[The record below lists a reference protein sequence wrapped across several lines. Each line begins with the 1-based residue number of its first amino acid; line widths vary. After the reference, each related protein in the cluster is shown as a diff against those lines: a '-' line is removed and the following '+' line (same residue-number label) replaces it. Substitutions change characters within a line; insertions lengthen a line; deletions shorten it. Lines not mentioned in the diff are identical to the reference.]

1 MSGGTYQPLRPC
13 RKESRHPQSTFPTR
27 FQVPYGEYQYSL
39 LRPSRLCPDARGG
52 HGRVRQE
59 LAKAIGNDQDRAG
72 ADHGLRKAAGVKL
85 AESGASVQMIM
96 SVLGHRSPRMAL
108 YYCEQ
113 ANKRELSDE
122 AMKLWERAA

>member
-1 MSGGTYQPLRPC
+1 MFEANFRRTPSTRKAMGGSEISGVRPPH
-13 RKESRHPQSTFPTR
+13 RTR
-27 FQVPYGEYQYSL
+27 
-39 LRPSRLCPDARGG
+39 
-52 HGRVRQE
+52 
-59 LAKAIGNDQDRAG
+59 AIGEPELVL
-72 ADHGLRKAAGVKL
+72 HGLRKAAGVKL

-122 AMKLWERAA
+122 AMRLWERAA